1 MKGLLIQ
8 ENIQLKLFVQ
18 GLHKAK
24 NNIMQMHLL
33 AHNGGFFHDLV

>member
-1 MKGLLIQ
+1 MPADSRKYPTKAAGAMQ
-8 ENIQLKLFVQ
+8 
-18 GLHKAK
+18 HKAK